1 MISKFRRYGQI
12 ADVLVKHGLGIFV
25 RKLFPRIHRFR
36 RCKACPVE
44 SVSSVAEQI
53 RLAIEELG
61 PTFIKFGQIL
71 STRREILPPPLIEE
85 LRKLQDRTNPLPFL
99 EIQSAI
105 EEVFPN
111 YFDYFRGIDNVPI
124 ASASLAQVHQ
134 AWLMD
139 GTPVAVKVQRP
150 GIKDIIETDLLI
162 LDSIAKRIEHAYP
175 ELRVYNLTGMVDDF
189 SHQIRNEL
197 DFSLDGRNAEI
208 LRKNLQGLE
217 GVKVPKVYWEHSSPH
232 LLVMEY
238 VEGVRVDNVAA
249 IREMGVDPRQV
260 ARAGFNAYLKQ
271 IFEDGFFHGDPHPG
285 NLLVTRDGKLVFLD
299 FGIVGIIRPER
310 RFMFIRLLRSFVEQD
325 PLMMIKALEGLGVK
339 IREEDRESLRDDIY
353 IALIQSQGEEI
364 GEIEFRE
371 MAIHFTETLRRYH
384 LEVPMNLM
392 LMLKVLV
399 MALDDGVV
407 LDPGFQFSKEA
418 RPFAEEHAT
427 ASSLFEQFKYRGEH
441 SLMEAIDGLF
451 DLPRNVNRTLE
462 RISSGVFKIDILESD
477 IKKFSIALDRT
488 SDRIVVGLV
497 IAAIVVGSSL
507 VLSTPSG
514 TFPSFIIY
522 LAGGGYIIAIL
533 IGFFAVYEALFK
545 SSI

>member
-1 MISKFRRYGQI
+1 
-12 ADVLVKHGLGIFV
+12 
-25 RKLFPRIHRFR
+25 
-36 RCKACPVE
+36 
-44 SVSSVAEQI
+44 I
-53 RLAIEELG
+53 R
-61 PTFIKFGQIL
+61 Q
-71 STRREILPPPLIEE
+71 
-85 LRKLQDRTNPLPFL
+85 
-99 EIQSAI
+99 
-105 EEVFPN
+105 
-111 YFDYFRGIDNVPI
+111 
-124 ASASLAQVHQ
+124 
-134 AWLMD
+134 
-139 GTPVAVKVQRP
+139 
-150 GIKDIIETDLLI
+150 
-162 LDSIAKRIEHAYP
+162 
-175 ELRVYNLTGMVDDF
+175 
-189 SHQIRNEL
+189 EL

-208 LRKNLQGLE
+208 LLKNMRDLKE
-217 GVKVPKVYWEHSSPH
+217 VKVPKVYWEHSGPR

-238 VEGVRVDNVAA
+238 VEGVRVDNAAA
-249 IREMGVDPRQV
+249 IQEMGVDPRRV

-285 NLLVTRDGKLVFLD
+285 NLLVTSDGTLVFLD

-339 IREEDRESLRDDIY
+339 IREEDVEALRDDIY

-364 GEIEFRE
+364 GEIQFRE
-371 MAIHFTETLRRYH
+371 MATHFTETLRKYR

-399 MALDDGVV
+399 MALDDGVA

-427 ASSLFEQFKYRGEH
+427 AGSFLEQFRYRGER
-441 SLMEAIDGLF
+441 SIMEAIDGLF

-462 RISSGVFKIDILESD
+462 QISSGVFKIDILDSD
-477 IKKFSIALDRT
+477 IQKFSVALDRT

-507 VLSTPSG
+507 VLSAPSG

-522 LAGGGYIIAIL
+522 VSLAGYLFAVL
-533 IGFFAVYEALFK
+533 VGFFAVYEALFK
-545 SSI
+545 SSS

>member
-1 MISKFRRYGQI
+1 
-12 ADVLVKHGLGIFV
+12 V
-25 RKLFPRIHRFR
+25 
-36 RCKACPVE
+36 
-44 SVSSVAEQI
+44 
-53 RLAIEELG
+53 
-61 PTFIKFGQIL
+61 
-71 STRREILPPPLIEE
+71 PL
-85 LRKLQDRTNPLPFL
+85 
-99 EIQSAI
+99 
-105 EEVFPN
+105 
-111 YFDYFRGIDNVPI
+111 

-150 GIKDIIETDLLI
+150 GIRDIIETDLLI

-208 LRKNLQGLE
+208 LRKNLQGKK

-238 VEGVRVDNVAA
+238 VEGVRVDNAAA

-364 GEIEFRE
+364 GEIQFRE
-371 MAIHFTETLRRYH
+371 MATHFTETLRRYH

-427 ASSLFEQFKYRGEH
+427 AGSLFEQFKYRGEH

-477 IKKFSIALDRT
+477 IKKFSVALDRT

-545 SSI
+545 SGI

>member
-12 ADVLVKHGLGIFV
+12 ADVLVKHGLGILV
-25 RKLFPRIHRFR
+25 QQHFPRIHRFR
-36 RCKACPVE
+36 IGRARSIE

-71 STRREILPPPLIEE
+71 STRREVLPPPLIEE

-99 EIQSAI
+99 EIQATI
-105 EEVFPN
+105 EEIFPDF
-111 YFDYFRGIDNVPI
+111 FDYFRGIDDVPL
-124 ASASLAQVHQ
+124 ASASLAQVHR
-134 AWLMD
+134 AWMKD
-139 GTPVAVKVQRP
+139 GTPVALKIQRP
-150 GIKDIIETDLLI
+150 GIRDIIETDLLI
-162 LDSIAKRIEHAYP
+162 LDSIAKRIEHFHP
-175 ELRVYNLTGMVDDF
+175 EFQVYNLTGMVEDF
-189 SHQIRNEL
+189 SNQILNEL
-197 DFSLDGRNAEI
+197 DFSLDGKNAEI
-208 LRKNLQGLE
+208 LRKNMQGLE
-217 GVKVPKVYWEHSSPH
+217 GVKIPKVYWEHTSPH

-249 IREMGVDPRQV
+249 IREMGVSPRQV
-260 ARAGFNAYLKQ
+260 ARTGFKAYLKQ
-271 IFEDGFFHGDPHPG
+271 IFVDGFFHGDPHPG

-339 IREEDRESLRDDIY
+339 IQEEDRDSLRDAIY
-353 IALIQSQGEEI
+353 VALIQSQGEVI
-364 GEIEFRE
+364 GEIQFQE

-384 LEVPMNLM
+384 LKVPMNLM
-392 LMLKVLV
+392 LMLKVMV
-399 MALDDGVV
+399 MALDDGLV
-407 LDPGFQFSKEA
+407 LDPEFRFSKEA
-418 RPFAEEHAT
+418 RPFAEEQAT
-427 ASSLFEQFKYRGEH
+427 PSSLFEQFKYRGEH

-477 IKKFSIALDRT
+477 IKKFSVALDRT

-497 IAAIVVGSSL
+497 IAAIVVGSSMI
-507 VLSTPSG
+507 LSAPSG

-545 SSI
+545 GGV

>member
-150 GIKDIIETDLLI
+150 GIRDIIETDLLI

-208 LRKNLQGLE
+208 LRKNLQGQK

-364 GEIEFRE
+364 GEIQFRE
-371 MAIHFTETLRRYH
+371 MATHFTETLRRYH

-427 ASSLFEQFKYRGEH
+427 AGSLFEQFKYRGEH

-477 IKKFSIALDRT
+477 IKKFSVALDRT

-545 SSI
+545 SGI